1 MNTKH
6 DDIPSLTLQAL
17 QNIQAELVALR
28 RESKADNA
36 ALREELHKEV
46 GGLREEVGSVRE
58 EVGSVREEVGSLR
71 REMTDGFTRLR
82 TEIVELRG
90 DVDVGFTAQRMQND
104 RRFLDHERRLREL
117 EAQR

>member
-1 MNTKH
+1 M
-6 DDIPSLTLQAL
+6 
-17 QNIQAELVALR
+17 LR
-28 RESKADNA
+28 RREPCASSDPF
-36 ALREELHKEV
+36 ALFAR
-46 GGLREEVGSVRE
+46 GLSASNHVEAR
-58 EVGSVREEVGSLR
+58 VREEVGSLR

>member
-1 MNTKH
+1 MTNKN

-28 RESKADNA
+28 KESRADNA

-46 GGLREEVGSVRE
+46 GGVREEVGGLREEVG
-58 EVGSVREEVGSLR
+58 GLR

-90 DVDVGFTAQRMQND
+90 DMDVGFTAQRMQND